1 MLYLVR
7 HGETSMNKRN
17 LMCGRTDVELT
28 ENGKASAIVTG
39 KRLKDICFSAA
50 FCSPMK
56 RAKNTLSLILSQN
69 DRPLPDIT
77 EDPRIIERDFGYFEA
92 QTNET
97 HPEFQLRW
105 RLDYDSGRVFMES
118 IAHMKERIGSCRD
131 SCRRDTHI
139 PNAFRR
145 RKKRGRFSIL
155 RHRQRR
161 NTRLSALNRRSAG
174 LTNPVYYN
182 RIR

>member
-28 ENGKASAIVTG
+28 ENGKPRLSLPAKGLKTYVFQRLSA
-39 KRLKDICFSAA
+39 RRWN
-50 FCSPMK
+50 
-56 RAKNTLSLILSQN
+56 RAKNTLALILSQN
-69 DRPLPDIT
+69 ERPRPDIT

-97 HPEFQLRW
+97 HPEFHLRW

-118 IAHMKERIGSCRD
+118 IAHMKERIGSFLIRRPTRLRLRKRACRN

-145 RKKRGRFSIL
+145 RKKPRTIFYITASATPKYSSIQL
-155 RHRQRR
+155 
-161 NTRLSALNRRSAG
+161 
-174 LTNPVYYN
+174 
-182 RIR
+182 

>member
-39 KRLKDICFSAA
+39 KRIKDICFSAA

-56 RAKNTLSLILSQN
+56 RAKNTLALILSQN
-69 DRPLPDIT
+69 DRPRPDIT

-97 HPEFQLRW
+97 HPEFHLRW

-118 IAHMKERIGSCRD
+118 IAHMKERIGSFLTD
-131 SCRRDTHI
+131 VRRDYASENVLVVTHAGAI
-139 PNAFRR
+139 RIFRMLFGEGKNEDDFLYYGVGNAE
-145 RKKRGRFSIL
+145 IL
-155 RHRQRR
+155 
-161 NTRLSALNRRSAG
+161 
-174 LTNPVYYN
+174 VYPL
-182 RIR
+182 

>member
-56 RAKNTLSLILSQN
+56 RAKNTLALILSQN
-69 DRPLPDIT
+69 DRPRPDIT

-97 HPEFQLRW
+97 HPEFHLRW

-118 IAHMKERIGSCRD
+118 IAHMKERIGSFLTD
-131 SCRRDTHI
+131 VRRDYASENVLVVTHAGAI
-139 PNAFRR
+139 RIFRMLFGEGKNEDDFLYYGVDNAE
-145 RKKRGRFSIL
+145 IL
-155 RHRQRR
+155 
-161 NTRLSALNRRSAG
+161 
-174 LTNPVYYN
+174 VYPL
-182 RIR
+182 